1 MTGKRA
7 RTWIPGIPALAIAA
21 ALWPST
27 ARANDPATA
36 TMLFNEGKRLMG
48 EGNFAE
54 ACPKF
59 EESQR
64 LDPGVGTQF
73 NLADCY
79 ERAGRTATAWAT
91 FMDVAS
97 ELHATGDA
105 KREKV
110 ARDRG
115 ATLEPKLSKLTILTP
130 KNATGL
136 EVRRNG
142 EVLGGAVWNN
152 AVPVDPGSYTIEA
165 TAPGKKKW
173 SSVAAVG
180 PNGAV
185 VTVTIPDLVTPDA
198 SETAPATPPSTQAT
212 QTLATQTPVPTT
224 PEETPSAQPG
234 QTQRTLALVAAGVG
248 VVGIGVGTGFGLTA
262 FSKHSA
268 YLTHCVGSVCDAT
281 GVQEHDDAAS
291 SATISTI
298 AISAGLVLAAGGA
311 VLWFTAPKAVSK
323 TAIRVVPAVGP
334 SSGGMTISGLW

>member
-1 MTGKRA
+1 M
-7 RTWIPGIPALAIAA
+7 RTSTWIPALALAA

-36 TMLFNEGKRLMG
+36 TMLFNEAKRLMG

-73 NLADCY
+73 NLGDCY

-91 FMDVAS
+91 FMDVAT
-97 ELHATGDA
+97 ELHASGDV

-110 ARDRG
+110 ARDRV
-115 ATLEPKLSKLTILTP
+115 AALEPKLSKLTILTP
-130 KNATGL
+130 KNAVGL

-142 EVLGGAVWNN
+142 EVLGGAVWGN

-180 PNGAV
+180 PNGAA
-185 VTVTIPDLVTPDA
+185 VTVTIPELVAPDTAEPAPPALPSTPGPLQVA
-198 SETAPATPPSTQAT
+198 PEGPPATAAPE
-212 QTLATQTPVPTT
+212 T
-224 PEETPSAQPG
+224 PEGQPG
-234 QTQRTLALVAAGVG
+234 QMQRTLGVVAAGAG
-248 VVGIGVGTGFGLTA
+248 VVGLGVGTAFGLTA

-268 YLTHCVGSVCDAT
+268 YETHCNGSICDAT
-281 GVQEHDDAAS
+281 GVQMHDDAAS
-291 SATISTI
+291 AATISTI
-298 AISAGLVLAAGGA
+298 TMTAGLVLVAGGA
-311 VLWFTAPKAVSK
+311 VLWFTSPRAASK
-323 TAIRVVPAVGP
+323 TAIHVVPAVGP

>member
-1 MTGKRA
+1 MRRSA
-7 RTWIPGIPALAIAA
+7 WIAALAVAA
-21 ALWPST
+21 ALWPSS

-36 TMLFNEGKRLMG
+36 TMLFNEAKRLMG

-97 ELHATGDA
+97 ELHASGDA

-110 ARDRG
+110 AKDRV
-115 ATLEPKLSKLTILTP
+115 AVLEPKLSKLTILTP
-130 KNATGL
+130 KNVTGL

-142 EVLGGAVWNN
+142 EVLGGAVWGN

-173 SSVAAVG
+173 SSVATVG
-180 PNGAV
+180 PNGAAI
-185 VTVTIPDLVTPDA
+185 TVTIPDLVGLEGTEP
-198 SETAPATPPSTQAT
+198 TPATPPSTPGAQ
-212 QTLATQTPVPTT
+212 QLT
-224 PEETPSAQPG
+224 PEAPPTPTAPETAEAQPG
-234 QTQRTLALVAAGVG
+234 QTQRMLGLVTAGAG
-248 VVGIGVGTGFGLTA
+248 VVGIGVGTAFGLTA

-268 YLTHCVGSVCDAT
+268 YVARCNGSICDQT

-291 SATISTI
+291 AATISTI
-298 AISAGLVLAAGGA
+298 SMTAGLVLVAGGA
-311 VLWFTAPKAVSK
+311 VLWFTAPRAASK

-334 SSGGMTISGLW
+334 SSGGLTVSGLW